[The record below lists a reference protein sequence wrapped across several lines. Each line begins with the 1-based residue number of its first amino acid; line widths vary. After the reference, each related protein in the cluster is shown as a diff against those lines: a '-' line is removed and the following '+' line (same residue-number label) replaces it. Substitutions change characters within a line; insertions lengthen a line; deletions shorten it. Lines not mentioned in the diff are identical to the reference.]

1 MNKYTTV
8 SIINAIFLIILF
20 YLPVENYIKPYY
32 IIVLITNSIIF
43 LNYISILRSRKNKNQ
58 LFIHSLIFLISFIIV
73 HFQFIFEYIIS
84 NIDIE
89 EKYIFVDAKY
99 AFKSFVLSSIGLVS
113 FVLGYSLYKEHI
125 TTKKNTTPHYEYNLT
140 LLKYIIIT
148 ILFTFIYYLDPQYIK
163 GYYGQ
168 VNAGSIAIY
177 LSSFFEI
184 FIFCYL
190 TLHYTNLRNKKSIT
204 LYNYIKSN
212 GLTINFSIIIYL
224 IITLLSG
231 DRGCLIYLTI
241 AYFSVYIFINN
252 KVINLKYMI
261 MFIIASSIFMNILR
275 DIRNLD
281 KDLSLEDKITKSVT
295 TKKEEGKYLI
305 SNTTELASSIRSL
318 HYAVKDKNENGITL
332 DKVCFQFHYILLSI
346 PGLFGVYSSYYNIPN
361 HFNSSPDYITWL
373 EQGSYVTYGVGT
385 TCIADI
391 YLDFGLFGTIITF
404 TIFGLLLKH
413 LETYSYNKEKK
424 ISIIVTITSL
434 VMISMSVYLGR
445 SPILYTLRIIV
456 PAYLIVKTYIH
467 LNKKTNKIT
476 FFV

>member
-1 MNKYTTV
+1 
-8 SIINAIFLIILF
+8 
-20 YLPVENYIKPYY
+20 
-32 IIVLITNSIIF
+32 
-43 LNYISILRSRKNKNQ
+43 
-58 LFIHSLIFLISFIIV
+58 
-73 HFQFIFEYIIS
+73 
-84 NIDIE
+84 
-89 EKYIFVDAKY
+89 
-99 AFKSFVLSSIGLVS
+99 
-113 FVLGYSLYKEHI
+113 
-125 TTKKNTTPHYEYNLT
+125 
-140 LLKYIIIT
+140 
-148 ILFTFIYYLDPQYIK
+148 
-163 GYYGQ
+163 
-168 VNAGSIAIY
+168 
-177 LSSFFEI
+177 
-184 FIFCYL
+184 
-190 TLHYTNLRNKKSIT
+190 
-204 LYNYIKSN
+204 
-212 GLTINFSIIIYL
+212 
-224 IITLLSG
+224 
-231 DRGCLIYLTI
+231 
-241 AYFSVYIFINN
+241 
-252 KVINLKYMI
+252 

-281 KDLSLEDKITKSVT
+281 KNLSLEDKITKSVT